1 MALRRDEMWDI
12 YFMSSYLFMFGE
24 FEEEYTDP
32 NERIFFI
39 FKSIILP
46 LVMVNLIITIIAE
59 EFGKAQDRIAVADIK
74 ESLSL
79 IREVSKFVTCF
90 SGNYQLRYFHW
101 ISTELLREKKD
112 DSDVYEG
119 RLKYI
124 TR

>member
-1 MALRRDEMWDI
+1 MR
-12 YFMSSYLFMFGE
+12 SYLFMFGE
-24 FEEEYTDP
+24 FEDDIIDP

-59 EFGKAQDRIAVADIK
+59 EFGKAQDRIAVVDVK

-90 SGNYQLRYFHW
+90 SGNY
-101 ISTELLREKKD
+101 
-112 DSDVYEG
+112 
-119 RLKYI
+119 
-124 TR
+124 